1 MKNWLLVPILSFFRS
16 IRSHFRKEFLKPWK
30 EFRKWIQV
38 FANKAKNTSEEVPFL
53 LVRFLLSPSSIV
65 RGRHGKE
72 NEQEAYLPLVLWRTA
87 TNKASKNKI
96 S

>member
-1 MKNWLLVPILSFFRS
+1 MKNSLLVPILSFFRS

-38 FANKAKNTSEEVPFL
+38 FADKAKNTLEEVPFL
-53 LVRFLLSPSSIV
+53 LVRFLWAS
-65 RGRHGKE
+65 KE
-72 NEQEAYLPLVLWRTA
+72 NEQEAYLPVVLCRTV

>member
-1 MKNWLLVPILSFFRS
+1 MKNSLLVPILSFFRS
-16 IRSHFRKEFLKPWK
+16 IRSHFRKKFLKPWK

-38 FANKAKNTSEEVPFL
+38 FADKAKNTSEEVPFL
-53 LVRFLLSPSSIV
+53 LVRFLWAS
-65 RGRHGKE
+65 KE
-72 NEQEAYLPLVLWRTA
+72 NKQEAYLYVVPCRTA